1 VLQYEI
7 STENLDQNIL
17 FVPALGLSYEV
28 NDTAKEILRL
38 LMQNRSYEDIAK
50 ELAKRYDLDWREVY
64 VDVIDF
70 VHKLKVYGLVR

>member
-38 LMQNRSYEDIAK
+38 LMQERSVEEIAK
-50 ELAKRYDLDWREVY
+50 DLARRYDLDWRDVY

-70 VHKLKVYGLVR
+70 VQKLKVYGLIK